1 MQLENRFTVPVPVDE
16 AWRVLLDVQRVAPCM
31 PGATLTSVE
40 GDEFKGNVKVKVGPI
55 VLTYQGHARF
65 KDRDD
70 KGHSVVIEASGKETR
85 GPGTAAAT
93 VLTRLV
99 DKGGGA
105 TEVHVVTDLAV
116 TGKPAQFGR
125 GVMADV
131 SSKLIDRFAS
141 CLAAEVRSGS
151 TAEPTTA
158 EAPPAESPTA
168 KAAPAESPTAE
179 SPPAE
184 PASHDGH
191 PHQLQHEHPH
201 LEHHPRAAEAIDLL
215 ETAGLPIAKRLVPLL
230 AAVAGVVLLIR
241 WRLRR

>member
-31 PGATLTSVE
+31 PGATLTSVD
-40 GDEFKGNVKVKVGPI
+40 GDEFTGNVKVKVGPI
-55 VLTYQGHARF
+55 MLTYQGKARF

-70 KGHSVVIEASGKETR
+70 EGHSVVIEASGKETR

-93 VLTRLV
+93 VLTRLT
-99 DKGGGA
+99 DQGRE

-131 SSKLIDRFAS
+131 SAKLIDRFAT

-151 TAEPTTA
+151 SSGGATPSAPAPETAA
-158 EAPPAESPTA
+158 EAP
-168 KAAPAESPTAE
+168 AAPLP
-179 SPPAE
+179 PPAAVQHNGN
-184 PASHDGH
+184 PRS
-191 PHQLQHEHPH
+191 LQHEHPH

-230 AAVAGVVLLIR
+230 VAVAGVVLLIR